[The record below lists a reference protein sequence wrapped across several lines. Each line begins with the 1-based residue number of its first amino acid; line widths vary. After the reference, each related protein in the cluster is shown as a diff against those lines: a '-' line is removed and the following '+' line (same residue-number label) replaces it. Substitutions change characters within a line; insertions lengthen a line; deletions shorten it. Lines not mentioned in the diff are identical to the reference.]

1 MRRLFAWLT
10 AFVFFITLSA
20 LPALAQHGGGGAGH
34 AGGAGMGGGSSMGP
48 GMGGSMGQGQ
58 AGSMGR
64 GSDMGGSHMG
74 NNSMGNTPNEHSV
87 SSSSPTN
94 LLSSN
99 TKLNSTL
106 QERLGSMLPSG
117 MSLTDAAS
125 GFKNLGQFIAAL
137 HVSHNLD
144 IPFSDLKDKIT
155 SGDNLGKAIHAFKP
169 QANAKAETKKAKKEA
184 KQDLEDAR
192 S

>member
-1 MRRLFAWLT
+1 MKKRILT
-10 AFVFFITLSA
+10 FLKASAVFLCLSTL
-20 LPALAQHGGGGAGH
+20 PVFGQHGGAGAGH
-34 AGGAGMGGGSSMGP
+34 AGGGGMGGGA
-48 GMGGSMGQGQ
+48 GMAGGSGMGQGQ

-64 GSDMGGSHMG
+64 GSDMSGSHTG
-74 NNSMGNTPNEHSV
+74 NSSMGSTPNANSV
-87 SSSSPTN
+87 SAKSPTD

-99 TKLNSTL
+99 TKLSSTL

-125 GFKNLGQFIAAL
+125 GFKNLGLFIAAV

-144 IPFSDLKDKIT
+144 IPFSDLKDKMT
-155 SGDNLGKAIHAFKP
+155 SGDNLGKAIHALKP
-169 QANAKAETKKAKKEA
+169 EANAKAEAKKANSEA
-184 KQDLEDAR
+184 KNDLKESA